1 MNEIAEISLR
11 SIYVNSSAILIS
23 TVIAVPLALVVDF
36 FSFKFKKTV
45 VLTFQTLTGVP
56 PVLIGLLVYLLLSR
70 NGPMG
75 NLDLL
80 FTSAAMIFA
89 QVLIAIPI
97 IFSVCY
103 SHFSKV
109 DEKLRII
116 MKTLGAN
123 KFQQMMGILEE
134 SFAGV
139 INAILTAFG
148 RVVGEVGAV
157 MIVGGN
163 ISGKTRIL
171 TTSIVL
177 YTNMG
182 RFESAIISGIVLLC
196 IAFTINWVVI
206 FISNIWR
213 VHDAVRD

>member
-213 VHDAVRD
+213 VHDVVRD